1 MYRFGSVTGIP
12 LVLPVLHGREPE
24 PSSFGRRCRRRRRMI
39 AAFQRKAEAPKGPDV
54 TYSVFHELSDLSS
67 GLSPSSFLRKEPAL
81 RDVLLY
87 HQCCM
92 AESQSPPFQGKGAKK
107 LRRSRHHNPQP
118 EGLSNLRTLRTFGAK
133 APSNFRTLSAE
144 GAVKRKNPVHSE
156 CFLFDYYKKEK
167 RNEIYPVSYR

>member
-67 GLSPSSFLRKEPAL
+67 GLSPSSIPVGQSKGRPFYGQSKGQLCPTWQSYAGLPPEEGASVTGCAVVSP
-81 RDVLLY
+81 VL
-87 HQCCM
+87 HGR
-92 AESQSPPFQGKGAKK
+92 ESEPPFQGKGAK
-107 LRRSRHHNPQP
+107 NC
-118 EGLSNLRTLRTFGAK
+118 GGA
-133 APSNFRTLSAE
+133 ATTTLSPKGCQTLE
-144 GAVKRKNPVHSE
+144 P
-156 CFLFDYYKKEK
+156 
-167 RNEIYPVSYR
+167 